1 MYSIHSEYLYI
12 MKIISIKRETKQ
24 EKYYSKAMGMLNSR
38 VTSIKKYF
46 LFIPLTTIH
55 KYRETYYGEI
65 KDCEDCNLFI

>member
-1 MYSIHSEYLYI
+1 
-12 MKIISIKRETKQ
+12 MKIISIKRTTKN

-46 LFIPLTTIH
+46 LFIPLQTIH